1 MGIHK
6 GSELE
11 AHIGFSEIVI
21 PHSHTRAH
29 IHTHCKHA
37 HCKYTQ
43 TYCTYG
49 NAIGHIQA
57 KEKLFLFPSSL
68 LFQTYQVV
76 NCCHTSS

>member
-29 IHTHCKHA
+29 IHTHTVNTHTVNTHRHTA
-37 HCKYTQ
+37 HMEMQ
-43 TYCTYG
+43 
-49 NAIGHIQA
+49 
-57 KEKLFLFPSSL
+57 
-68 LFQTYQVV
+68 
-76 NCCHTSS
+76 